1 MGGFRRSGRCWRGAR
16 LAVATCVLTLAG
28 ALAAFGAAGA
38 AQTPGASTE
47 KGEVTVASAHKRGR
61 AGQHNMITVTG
72 SSPGNGRLFVYET
85 PAKAKSKCPGV
96 EALSSGAQLGLDSEV
111 LYEEIK
117 PGSFSYSA
125 KTTVRKS
132 FYHVDDYCAY
142 LQWIARAGFEEATGI
157 ASLRVLGG

>member
-1 MGGFRRSGRCWRGAR
+1 MDGFGRSGRCRRGAW
-16 LAVATCVLTLAG
+16 LAAASCVATLAG
-28 ALAAFGAAGA
+28 ALAALGSAGA

-47 KGEVTVASAHKRGR
+47 KGNVIVVSAHKRDH
-61 AGQHNMITVTG
+61 AGQHNTITVTG
-72 SSPGNGRLFVYET
+72 SSPGNGRLLVYET

-96 EALSSGAQLGLDSEV
+96 ETLSSGAQIGLDSEV

-132 FYHVDDYCAY
+132 FYHVDHYCAY
-142 LQWIARAGFEEATGI
+142 LEWIATAGFEEATGI